1 MGVLGRRTES
11 APRPDGLA
19 DRVLWMLGLTALL
32 GGGLVFWLH
41 RERERKIV
49 ETNAVLTPTVAESLL
64 LGEEATSA
72 RIEKEKAK
80 AE

>member
-1 MGVLGRRTES
+1 
-11 APRPDGLA
+11 
-19 DRVLWMLGLTALL
+19 MLGLTARL
-32 GGGLVFWLH
+32 GVGLVFWLH

-49 ETNAVLTPTVAESLL
+49 ETNAVLTTTVAESLL

>member
-1 MGVLGRRTES
+1 
-11 APRPDGLA
+11 
-19 DRVLWMLGLTALL
+19 MLGLTALL
-32 GGGLVFWLH
+32 GVGRVFWLR
-41 RERERKIV
+41 RERARKIV
-49 ETNAVLTPTVAESLL
+49 ETNAVLTTTVAESLL